1 VPGDDRCGHGRR
13 DSLRERRSPHR
24 QDHRGRRGHDAIL
37 PFHNLE
43 WIPSFEDPVGDYN
56 LNTDAGVRAT
66 IIGGLF
72 SEAKVEARQD
82 STPAPGN
89 EETDVRYLLSLGWTF

>member
-1 VPGDDRCGHGRR
+1 MYEDYRHA
-13 DSLRERRSPHR
+13 DSESYFGARLAYHVDYKP
-24 QDHRGRRGHDAIL
+24 HDAIL
-37 PFHNLE
+37 LFHNLE

-66 IIGGLF
+66 IIGKLF
-72 SEAKVEARQD
+72 SEAKVEVRQD
-82 STPAPGN
+82 STPSPGN